1 MLTAREEVTMKAET
15 LLSMNRRGVLK
26 KAGVGTIALGS
37 LPMFVATLA
46 TRAAAGEEQTNF
58 IFAAVS
64 KGPVVDGIAHT
75 LVMDGVGTV
84 TPSNVEGGGAFDHL
98 NNAATAPFPK
108 PSIAQGTWKAK
119 RLVSF
124 EVVGK
129 YGLFTAAVLTMDVTL
144 VRELP
149 SRLVVPAR
157 LEIVCNIPFAPLM
170 TGKPEGFSLSVG
182 DLQFHPNVPPMGITL
197 FPPAGG

>member
-1 MLTAREEVTMKAET
+1 MKAQT
-15 LLSMNRRGVLK
+15 LLSMNRRGFLK
-26 KAGVGTIALGS
+26 KAGVGSIALGS
-37 LPMFVATLA
+37 LPILAQTLA
-46 TRAAAGEEQTNF
+46 TRAAADEEQTGF

-64 KGPVVDGIAHT
+64 KGPTIDGIVHT
-75 LVMDGVGTV
+75 VVMDGSGMI

-108 PSIAQGTWKAK
+108 PFFAQGTWKAK

-124 EVVGK
+124 DVFGK
-129 YGLFTAAVLTMDVTL
+129 YGLFTAGVLTMDVEL

-157 LEIVCNIPFAPLM
+157 LEIVCNIPFAPIM

-182 DLQFHPNVPPMGITL
+182 DLQFHPIVPAMGITL
-197 FPPAGG
+197 FPPAGGEGD